1 MTRVLVRASVAL
13 AAFSAVAPTVAPVA
27 SAAPTPSIITS
38 VRIGHHATFDRLVF
52 TFRGPVPTHDVRYV
66 SAVYADASGR
76 TVALLGAAKLRV
88 VLHPTS
94 TTTRAPQGT
103 WTPRYPEIRQVKGA
117 GDFEGVTSYG
127 VGLTKREPLHVFTL
141 RSPNRLV
148 VDVQLPH

>member
-1 MTRVLVRASVAL
+1 MTRVLVRTSVAIAAVSAL
-13 AAFSAVAPTVAPVA
+13 ALTITPVA
-27 SAAPTPSIITS
+27 SAAPTPAIVTS
-38 VRIGHHATFDRLVF
+38 VRIGHHAAFDRLVF

-66 SAVYADASGR
+66 STVYADASGKPI
-76 TVALLGAAKLRV
+76 ALLGAAKLRIV
-88 VLHPTS
+88 MHPTS
-94 TTTRAPQGT
+94 TTTPAPQGT

-148 VDVQLPH
+148 VDVQLPR